1 MASALGN
8 VASGS
13 AVIDDLLSYSRW
25 AGGSITFGFTTSA
38 SQYGANYGKGEATS
52 GYQPLTS
59 LQMMAARDAFASW
72 AELINLKITETSAAA
87 NADIRVASSSLPPTA
102 WGYWPGSSATAG
114 DIWMGTSKNYYT
126 NPVDGNFAK
135 ITFIHE
141 IGHALGLT
149 HPHEPVLTAGNATDA
164 LAGAICP
171 CCGGAPHSNAGAF
184 EASAVADPSDPQ
196 AVNGDPIDFGTD
208 GNGNAIDAMAY
219 SVMSYASYEGA
230 GYANYTNATW
240 DYAQSAM
247 MRDIAAVQYMYG
259 ANFQTRSS
267 DTIYSWSAVTGE
279 KFINGAGQGAPGGNK
294 VFETIWDGG
303 GRDTIN
309 LSNYTSD
316 LMIDLSPGGWNDF
329 NNSQIASL
337 GKGNIAPG
345 NVAMSLLYEGD
356 MRSLIENAVGGSGN
370 DTIFGNAGGNVLIG
384 GTGNDYLE
392 AIDGHSILGGG
403 TINSELGLLGIS
415 RSTYISVVPAITGFD
430 GNDTLVGGSGNDIF
444 VVATGNDTID
454 GYMGI
459 DTLVIDT
466 ASANLKLVGTAGS
479 FTIAYGTAT
488 LTASHIDFLATKDGI
503 FAISGSDAGIF
514 SPRLVEIQKNIS
526 LVYNAGLD
534 RKIDASGLT
543 YWSNMLSNGGSLREL
558 ASGIINADEFAKL
571 FGNPKS
577 MNDTNFVQV
586 LYKNVLDREGEAGG
600 LNYWVGTLASGA
612 NTRADV
618 LVGFSLSEENRAAVG
633 NNIPK
638 IQVDGSGNPV
648 ELVAVTQT
656 QWHDLWA

>member
-1 MASALGN
+1 MASALRN

-13 AVIDDLLSYSRW
+13 AVIDDLLASYRW
-25 AGGSITFGFTTSA
+25 AGGSVTFGFTTSA
-38 SQYGANYGKGEATS
+38 SQYGVNYGKGEATS

-59 LQMMAARDAFASW
+59 LQMTAARDAFASW

-87 NADIRVASSSLPPTA
+87 GADIRIASSSIPATA
-102 WGYWPGSSATAG
+102 WGYWPGSTATAG
-114 DIWMGTSKNYYT
+114 DIWMGTTKNFT
-126 NPVDGNFAK
+126 NPADGNYAK
-135 ITFIHE
+135 LTFLHE

-149 HPHEPVLTAGNATDA
+149 HPHEPVLTSANATDA
-164 LAGAICP
+164 SAGAICP
-171 CCGGAPHSNAGAF
+171 CCGGRTHGENSGF
-184 EASAVADPSDPQ
+184 EASPVLDEPLS
-196 AVNGDPIDFGTD
+196 VNGDLIDFGTMENYD
-208 GNGNAIDAMAY
+208 AIDAMAY
-219 SVMSYASYEGA
+219 SVMSYSSYA
-230 GYANYTNATW
+230 GDGHNGYTNGTW
-240 DYAQSAM
+240 DYAQSPM
-247 MRDIAAVQYMYG
+247 IRDIAAVQYMYG

-316 LMIDLSPGGWNDF
+316 LTIDLSPGGWIDF
-329 NNSQIASL
+329 NNSQIANL
-337 GKGNIAPG
+337 GKGNFAPG

-356 MRSLIENAVGGSGN
+356 VRSLIENAIGGSGN
-370 DTIFGNAGGNVLIG
+370 DTIVGNFGGNVLIG
-384 GTGNDYLE
+384 GAGNDYIE

-403 TINSELGLLGIS
+403 TINSELGLLGLDHIA
-415 RSTYISVVPAITGFD
+415 YISVVPTVNGFD
-430 GNDTLVGGSGNDIF
+430 GNDTLIGGNGNDIF
-444 VVATGNDTID
+444 VVATGSDAID
-454 GYMGI
+454 GYWGI

-466 ASANLKLVGTAGS
+466 ASANLKLIGTAGS

-488 LTASHIDFLATKDGI
+488 IAASNIDFLATKDGI
-503 FAISGSDAGIF
+503 FAISGSDTGIV
-514 SPRLVEIQKNIS
+514 SPRMVEIQKNIS

-534 RKIDASGLT
+534 RAIDASGLN

-577 MNDTNFVQV
+577 MNDTSFVQV

-638 IQVDGSGNPV
+638 MQVDGSGNPV